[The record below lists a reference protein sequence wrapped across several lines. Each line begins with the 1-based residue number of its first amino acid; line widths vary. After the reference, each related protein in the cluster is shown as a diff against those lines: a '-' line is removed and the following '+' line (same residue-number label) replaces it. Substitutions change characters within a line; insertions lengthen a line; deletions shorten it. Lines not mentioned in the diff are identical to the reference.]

1 MQTIPECILQPEAE
15 TPRRP
20 TGQQTAQKVSV
31 VVASKSVQHAA
42 KMGLIPAIL

>member
-15 TPRRP
+15 TP